1 MLQDELTVN
10 LSTVLILKLSSFR
23 LNGVIAQGVGF
34 GMSVVRTT
42 IMGSAGTLL
51 GIAIALAILAV
62 VAGLSI
68 LGAGTSAGLNSAITE
83 INSFLVL
90 IGLGTAVG
98 LVIKALSLTGA

>member
-1 MLQDELTVN
+1 
-10 LSTVLILKLSSFR
+10 
-23 LNGVIAQGVGF
+23 
-34 GMSVVRTT
+34 
-42 IMGSAGTLL
+42 MGSAGTLL

-68 LGAGTSAGLNSAITE
+68 LGAGTSAGIGSAITE

>member
-1 MLQDELTVN
+1 MRR
-10 LSTVLILKLSSFR
+10 STAVRIRSLP
-23 LNGVIAQGVGF
+23 GVSGGPRIR
-34 GMSVVRTT
+34 SVVRST

-68 LGAGTSAGLNSAITE
+68 LGAGTSAGIGSAITE